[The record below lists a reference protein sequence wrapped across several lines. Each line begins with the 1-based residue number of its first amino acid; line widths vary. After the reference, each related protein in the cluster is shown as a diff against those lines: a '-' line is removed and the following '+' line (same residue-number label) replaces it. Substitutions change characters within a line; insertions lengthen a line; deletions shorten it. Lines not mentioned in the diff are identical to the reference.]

1 MGIVSRLSTVLRA
14 NLNALADKGEDPA
27 KRIEQTIRDMQA
39 ELKRARRDLITTMGT
54 AKRLEQKRAAL
65 DEDAER
71 WEARAVVALREGD
84 ETLAREALRQKRRV
98 KTEAEQVFA
107 HKSHTFTLA
116 SDPDLYV
123 RGSMSELYSALSN
136 ILFNAAKYTPDKGEI
151 GLSAHLNSAGLDVEV
166 TDNGVGIAEHHIPR
180 LTERFYR
187 VDESRSTDTGGTGLG
202 LAIVKHVLA
211 RHGGS
216 LEIYS
221 KVGKGSR
228 FVCHFP
234 KERLLPAPVQA
245 VKSA

>member
-98 KTEAEQVFA
+98 KTEAEQAQRQSSAQLDAAEQMKTALERIEERVKDLETRKASLAAQVRQARSTTSTDLGGEGHGSAAFA
-107 HKSHTFTLA
+107 ELDRLA
-116 SDPDLYV
+116 GQIDQLDAEAEAHAVLDDPA
-123 RGSMSELYSALSN
+123 RR
-136 ILFNAAKYTPDKGEI
+136 
-151 GLSAHLNSAGLDVEV
+151 DVE
-166 TDNGVGIAEHHIPR
+166 AR
-180 LTERFYR
+180 LRALGR
-187 VDESRSTDTGGTGLG
+187 AQRDE
-202 LAIVKHVLA
+202 A
-211 RHGGS
+211 
-216 LEIYS
+216 LE
-221 KVGKGSR
+221 
-228 FVCHFP
+228 
-234 KERLLPAPVQA
+234 EELQA
-245 VKSA
+245 LKREVHR